1 MVIGVRNSKGELKIK
16 DLLDINIDMSVERKE
31 SVYYVKVSK
40 NYYLDDKYANE
51 EEAEKAMYA
60 IANIRN
66 QLENELRDQ

>member
-51 EEAEKAMYA
+51 KEAEKAMYA